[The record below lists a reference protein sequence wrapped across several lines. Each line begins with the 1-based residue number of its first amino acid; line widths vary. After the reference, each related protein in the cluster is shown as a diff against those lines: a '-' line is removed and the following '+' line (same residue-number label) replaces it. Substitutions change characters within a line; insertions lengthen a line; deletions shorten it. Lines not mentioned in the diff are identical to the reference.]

1 MDMASTYK
9 IPFHRRL
16 FYYLLIFSYAYLIC
30 FVVFEYHKE
39 KTNKL
44 ERLNERLQ
52 IVNLQAENVYQEKG
66 NLTVFVSN
74 LAKDNFKNLRITIV
88 DLSGKVL
95 YDSKFPA
102 QLMQNHATRPEIHQ
116 AMLYGKGFTVNRY
129 SSTFKA
135 DCFYNATKVGR
146 YIVRSALPYS
156 ITLIDVLKVDWSFI
170 WFMLVCAFGI
180 SVLSFVLTRRL
191 GHNIN
196 HLREFASKAERGE
209 PIENIEPFMK
219 DDLGEVSNAIVRLY
233 IQLRQAKDALV
244 NEHNMVLHQE
254 QEQIRIKRQLTQNI
268 NHELKTP
275 VSSIAGYLE
284 TIINSPNL
292 DADKRE
298 EFIEKCYSQ
307 VIRMSHLLG
316 DVATITRLDEAGNII
331 GKEKLCLNDIIAEV
345 FDDMLPQLKERH
357 IALSV
362 DIPPGIYIMGN
373 QSLLQSIFRN
383 LLDNAIAYSGCDH
396 IYLKLVEQNDDR
408 YVFSFAD
415 NGVGVDEIHLPRIFE
430 RFYRIDKGRS
440 RKLGGTGLG
449 LSIVKNAVIFHGGAI
464 VARTRDGGGL
474 EFVFVLKH
482 LATALSNNTEA
493 QKSKF
498 PPQ

>member
-1 MDMASTYK
+1 MVMASTYK

-16 FYYLLIFSYAYLIC
+16 FYYLIIFSYAYLIC
-30 FVVFEYHKE
+30 FVVFEYNKE

-52 IVNLQAENVYQEKG
+52 IVNLQADNVYLDNANMTAYVASQAKG
-66 NLTVFVSN
+66 
-74 LAKDNFKNLRITIV
+74 DFKNLRITIV
-88 DLSGKVL
+88 DFKGKVL
-95 YDSKFPA
+95 YDSKFPSN
-102 QLMQNHATRPEIHQ
+102 LMQNHANRPEIKQ

-129 SSTFKA
+129 SSTFKSE
-135 DCFYNATKVGR
+135 CFYNATKMNKF
-146 YIVRSALPYS
+146 IVRSALPYS

-170 WFMLVCAFGI
+170 WFMLVCAFVI
-180 SVLSFVLTRRL
+180 SILSFALTHRL

-196 HLREFASKAERGE
+196 HLREFATKAERGE
-209 PIENIEPFMK
+209 PIDNIEPFMK
-219 DDLGEVSNAIVRLY
+219 DELGEVSNAIVRLY

-275 VSSIAGYLE
+275 VSSIEGYLE
-284 TIINSPNL
+284 TIINNPQL
-292 DADKRE
+292 DETKKA
-298 EFIEKCYSQ
+298 EFIEKCYAQ

-316 DVATITRLDEAGNII
+316 DVSTITRLDEAGNII
-331 GKEKLCLNDIIAEV
+331 GKERVCLNDIINDV
-345 FDDMLPQLKERH
+345 FDDMVPQLKEKH
-357 IALSV
+357 ITTSIVL
-362 DIPPGIYIMGN
+362 PPDLYLIGN

-383 LLDNAIAYSGCDH
+383 LLDNAIAYSGCDR
-396 IYLKLVEQNDDR
+396 IFLKLVESSQER

-415 NGVGVDEIHLPRIFE
+415 NGVGIDEIHLTRIFE

-449 LSIVKNAVIFHGGAI
+449 LSIVKNAIIFHGGAI

-474 EFVFVLKH
+474 EFVF
-482 LATALSNNTEA
+482 ALSKETK
-493 QKSKF
+493 Q
-498 PPQ
+498 

>member
-1 MDMASTYK
+1 MAMASTYK

-16 FYYLLIFSYAYLIC
+16 FYYLLLFSYAYLIC
-30 FVVFEYHKE
+30 FVVFEYNKE
-39 KTNKL
+39 KTYKL

-52 IVNLQAENVYQEKG
+52 VVNLQAENAYQVKG
-66 NLTVFVSN
+66 NLTDFVRTT
-74 LAKDNFKNLRITIV
+74 ATGDFKNLRITIV
-88 DLSGKVL
+88 ALSGKVL

-102 QLMQNHATRPEIHQ
+102 DLMQNHATRPEIRQ
-116 AMLYGKGFTVNRY
+116 AMIYGKGFTVNRY
-129 SSTFKA
+129 SSTFKS
-135 DCFYNATKVGR
+135 DCFYNATKVGN

-170 WFMLVCAFGI
+170 WFMLVCAFVI
-180 SVLSFVLTRRL
+180 SVLTYALTRRL
-191 GHNIN
+191 GHNIS

-209 PIENIEPFMK
+209 SIENIEPFMK
-219 DDLGEVSNAIVRLY
+219 DDLGEVSDAIVRLY

-284 TIINSPNL
+284 TIINNPQM
-292 DADKRE
+292 DAAKRE

-307 VIRMSHLLG
+307 VVRMSHLLG
-316 DVATITRLDEAGNII
+316 DVSTITRLDEAGNII
-331 GKEKLCLNDIIAEV
+331 GKERLCLNDIIAEV
-345 FDDMLPQLKERH
+345 FDDMRPQLDEKH

-362 DIPPGIYIMGN
+362 DIPQDIYIMGN

-383 LLDNAIAYSGCDH
+383 LLDNAIAYSGCNH
-396 IYLKLVEQNDDR
+396 VYLNMVEQSDDR

-415 NGVGVDEIHLPRIFE
+415 NGVGVDEIHLTRIFE

-474 EFVFVLKH
+474 EFVFAIKK
-482 LATALSNNTEA
+482 NM
-493 QKSKF
+493 K
-498 PPQ
+498 